1 MSRKLKIQIAVVA
14 TLAALIFLL
23 GFLRPA
29 TTDLPSPNETIPTL
43 AVRSSHG
50 QIESPVVQV
59 KRENSSALLS
69 ALKLAGAMIVVIGAI
84 YGFLF
89 LLRKMMGMRLSSNRN
104 QRFLEL
110 LETTYI
116 GQKKSISLVR
126 FADRAILIGSSENS
140 IAPLA
145 ELDSEETASLLQEAV
160 PVKNITGFRNL
171 LSEAREKYRTLNLRR
186 MVGQNLKETEPA
198 A

>member
-1 MSRKLKIQIAVVA
+1 MSRKLKVQIVLVA
-14 TLAALIFLL
+14 SLAALIFLL

-29 TTDLPSPNETIPTL
+29 TTALTPTKD
-43 AVRSSHG
+43 ANPIVTMRVSHG
-50 QIESPVVQV
+50 QIESQVVQV
-59 KRENSSALLS
+59 KRENSSAWLS

-89 LLRKMMGMRLSSNRN
+89 LLRKMMGKKLSTNRSR
-104 QRFLEL
+104 RFLEL

-145 ELDSEETASLLQEAV
+145 ELDSEETARLLQEAV

>member
-1 MSRKLKIQIAVVA
+1 MNRKLKIQIAVVA

-29 TTDLPSPNETIPTL
+29 TTDLPSSNETNPTL

-59 KRENSSALLS
+59 KRENSSAWLS

-89 LLRKMMGMRLSSNRN
+89 LLRKMMGKRLSSNRN

-126 FADRAILIGSSENS
+126 FADRAILIGSSENN

-145 ELDSEETASLLQEAV
+145 ELDSEETSRLLQETTPA
-160 PVKNITGFRNL
+160 KNITGFRSL
-171 LSEAREKYRTLNLRR
+171 LSDAREKYRTLNLRR
-186 MVGQNLKETEPA
+186 MVGQKFEETEPA

>member
-1 MSRKLKIQIAVVA
+1 MNRKLKIQIAVVA

-29 TTDLPSPNETIPTL
+29 TTDLPPLNEANTML

-89 LLRKMMGMRLSSNRN
+89 FLRKMMGKRLSSNRK

-126 FADRAILIGSSENS
+126 FADRAILIGSSENN

-145 ELDSEETASLLQEAV
+145 ELDSEETSRLLQETTPA
-160 PVKNITGFRNL
+160 KNITGFRSL
-171 LSEAREKYRTLNLRR
+171 LSDAREKYRTLNLRR
-186 MVGQNLKETEPA
+186 MVGQKFEETEPA